1 MMEYCDADD
10 YYEPYWEEFVGEG
23 TYESEAKWKSWGLDI
38 IEFTGS
44 GDIDF
49 EP

>member
-1 MMEYCDADD
+1 MEYCDADD
-10 YYEPYWEEFVGEG
+10 YYEPNWEAFVGEG
-23 TYESEAKWKSWGLDI
+23 AYESETKWNSWGLDI

-49 EP
+49 ER